1 VSFGPTYEC
10 NLPVLN
16 NFNVLFIRQPNG
28 QPFLCFVCPS
38 ICLFVSL
45 FAHTSV
51 CSPSVCPSIHLFIH
65 PSVHLSIYPS
75 VRLPVCLSV
84 NLSCPSVHQCVCLL
98 LSFCLSDC
106 LSICLSVH
114 SSVCPSIHLSIYP
127 TVHPSDCPSIR
138 LFICSFVHLYV
149 HLSIFCLSFYME
161 CLNQLDLLLLA
172 KIKRKILMTK

>member
-16 NFNVLFIRQPNG
+16 NFNVLFIRQSNG

-45 FAHTSV
+45 FAHSSV
-51 CSPSVCPSIHLFIH
+51 CPPSVCPSIHLFIH

-75 VRLPVCLSV
+75 VRLPVCQSVLSV
-84 NLSCPSVHQCVCLL
+84 CPSVCLSPIVL
-98 LSFCLSDC
+98 LSVCPSVC
-106 LSICLSVH
+106 LSIHPSVH
-114 SSVCPSIHLSIYP
+114 LFICPSIHLSIYP

-138 LFICSFVHLYV
+138 LFICSFIHIYVV

-172 KIKRKILMTK
+172 KIK